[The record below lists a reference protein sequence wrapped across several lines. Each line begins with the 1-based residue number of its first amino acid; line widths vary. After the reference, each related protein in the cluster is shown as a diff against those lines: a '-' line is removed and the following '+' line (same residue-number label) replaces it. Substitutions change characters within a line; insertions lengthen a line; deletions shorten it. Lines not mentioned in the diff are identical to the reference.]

1 VVKIVHTF
9 VIVLLFG
16 VAAMAGTYALVQSTL
31 LGQSSSP
38 ASDRQ
43 IQIRQQALDRAEA
56 KLREAVSRRPPALPK
71 LPNRTRPPQAAPMPV
86 THATT
91 IATAPAITSN
101 VSSSA
106 GEHEDSGHEG
116 GDND

>member
-1 VVKIVHTF
+1 VVTIVQKF
-9 VIVLLFG
+9 MIVVLFG
-16 VAAMAGTYALVQSTL
+16 VAAIAGTYALLQSAS
-31 LGQSSSP
+31 LGESSSS

-71 LPNRTRPPQAAPMPV
+71 LPNRTRPPQAAPMSV
-86 THATT
+86 THATIT
-91 IATAPAITSN
+91 ATAPAITSN
-101 VSSSA
+101 ITSSA

-116 GDND
+116 GDDD